1 VVIKPVGALLRA
13 PVLELGHFYL
23 EELAAPKD
31 GNFEV
36 FFLRLLFPR
45 HPLLDTWGVCSDS
58 NGLRSRRAGRLALSV
73 LAAA

>member
-1 VVIKPVGALLRA
+1 
-13 PVLELGHFYL
+13 
-23 EELAAPKD
+23 
-31 GNFEV
+31 V